1 MKFTDIKGLL
11 KGFGKRKDS
20 NMLRRITV
28 IIVGSMAFG
37 MLSVVTLSIIVFSV
51 CYMKNTQNL
60 IVHTANGAM
69 GIMND
74 WVLTLKGL
82 TSSAAVRP
90 DLVQAVRERDSEQLA
105 EIVTSFSE
113 ATDVELFAFTDRNG
127 VVLPGAGFGI
137 DAGTD
142 ILDHTGLADA
152 LAGSE
157 GLTYEPLGDMGY
169 AVAYSFPV
177 RDSDG
182 SLLGA
187 VIAAYDLT
195 TGSFVELMK
204 DGFAVECTV
213 FQGGERMETTL
224 PVGAGSK
231 LDNAAILQEVLDE
244 HTVFVGKNKIN
255 GISYLCVYEPLEAD
269 RGDVTGMLFI
279 AKDLSEVYGIS
290 NRVVLFVVP
299 YTLLMVIVSGLI
311 ISIAMNRMRRR
322 EQSVRESLFSET
334 GKLAVSARQNA
345 VTAQDQTASVKEI
358 VATMED
364 NNALAESIAVK
375 IKDVSGVAE
384 RTCGNVTDGVSYL
397 KENVR
402 QLHEIAAANQTTI
415 DGIKSLG
422 DKIENIWN
430 IVTLINSV
438 ADQAKIIAFNAELEA
453 SAAGEAGKNFH
464 IVASEIRRLANGI
477 IDGTKEIKEQIGEIQ
492 QSSDT
497 LILASE
503 SGTEKIQ
510 QGVDN
515 ARNLEL
521 RFGSIKNASEITADS
536 AGDITKII
544 QQQAAATEQ
553 MLATLKQIASG
564 VESFSGATEDISI
577 ASQKLQSIA
586 EELTR

>member
-1 MKFTDIKGLL
+1 MRRLMAM
-11 KGFGKRKDS
+11 GFFKAQDTKKDS
-20 NMLRRITV
+20 NTLRRITA

-37 MLSVVTLSIIVFSV
+37 MLSVATLSIIVFSV
-51 CYMKNTQNL
+51 CYMRNTQNL
-60 IVHTANGAM
+60 IVHTAEGAM

-74 WVLTLKGL
+74 WALTLKSL
-82 TSSAAVRP
+82 TSSSAVRP
-90 DLVQAVRERDSEQLA
+90 DLVQAVREGDREQLE
-105 EIVTSFSE
+105 EIVSSFSDSS
-113 ATDVELFAFTDRNG
+113 DVELIAFTDRKG
-127 VVLPGAGFGI
+127 AVLPGGGYNVE
-137 DAGTD
+137 AGTE
-142 ILDHTGLADA
+142 LRDHAGVADA
-152 LAGSE
+152 LAGRE

-177 RDSDG
+177 HDSDG
-182 SLLGA
+182 SILGA
-187 VIAAYDLT
+187 VVSAYDLT

-204 DGFAVECTV
+204 EGFDVECTV

-224 PVGAGSK
+224 AVGAGSR
-231 LDNAAILQEVLDE
+231 LDNAAILHEVMVE
-244 HTVFVGKNKIN
+244 HNIFVGRNKVD
-255 GISYLCVYEPLEAD
+255 GISYLSVYEPLKSD

-279 AKDLSEVYGIS
+279 AKDLSEVHGIS
-290 NRVVLFVVP
+290 NRVVLFVIP
-299 YTLLMVIVSGLI
+299 YSLLMVIVSGLVI
-311 ISIAMNRMRRR
+311 FFAMNRMRRR
-322 EQSVRESLFSET
+322 ERTVSESLFSET
-334 GKLAVSARQNA
+334 GKLVVAAKENA
-345 VTAQDQTASVKEI
+345 ATAQNQTASVKEI

-364 NNALAESIAVK
+364 NNALAENIAVK

-384 RTCGNVTDGVSYL
+384 KTCGNVAEGMSYL
-397 KENVR
+397 KANVS
-402 QLHEIAAANQTTI
+402 QLHEIASANQTTI

-453 SAAGEAGKNFH
+453 SAAGESGKNFH
-464 IVASEIRRLANGI
+464 IVATEIRRLANGI

-564 VESFSGATEDISI
+564 VESFSGATRDISV
-577 ASQKLQSIA
+577 ASQKLQDIA

>member
-1 MKFTDIKGLL
+1 MRRLMAMRFFKAQDTK
-11 KGFGKRKDS
+11 KDS
-20 NMLRRITV
+20 NTLRRITA

-37 MLSVVTLSIIVFSV
+37 MLSVATLSIIVFSV
-51 CYMKNTQNL
+51 CYMRNTQNL
-60 IVHTANGAM
+60 IVHTAEGAM

-74 WVLTLKGL
+74 WALTLKSL
-82 TSSAAVRP
+82 TSSSAVRP
-90 DLVQAVRERDSEQLA
+90 DLVQAVREGDREQLE
-105 EIVTSFSE
+105 EIVSSFSDSS
-113 ATDVELFAFTDRNG
+113 DVELIAFTDRKG
-127 VVLPGAGFGI
+127 AVLPGGGYNVE
-137 DAGTD
+137 AGTE
-142 ILDHTGLADA
+142 LRDHAGVADA
-152 LAGSE
+152 LAGRE

-177 RDSDG
+177 HDSDG
-182 SLLGA
+182 SILGA
-187 VIAAYDLT
+187 VVSAYDLT

-204 DGFAVECTV
+204 EGFDVECTV

-224 PVGAGSK
+224 AVGAGSR
-231 LDNAAILQEVLDE
+231 LDNAAILHEVMIE
-244 HTVFVGKNKIN
+244 HNIFVGRNKVD
-255 GISYLCVYEPLEAD
+255 GISYLSVYEPLKSD

-279 AKDLSEVYGIS
+279 AKDLSEVHGIS
-290 NRVVLFVVP
+290 NRVVLFVIP
-299 YTLLMVIVSGLI
+299 YSLLMVIVSGLVI
-311 ISIAMNRMRRR
+311 FFAMNRMRRR
-322 EQSVRESLFSET
+322 ERTVSESLFSET
-334 GKLAVSARQNA
+334 GKLVVAAKENA
-345 VTAQDQTASVKEI
+345 ATAQNQTASVKEI

-364 NNALAESIAVK
+364 NNALAENIAVK

-384 RTCGNVTDGVSYL
+384 KTCGNVAEGMSYL
-397 KENVR
+397 KANVS
-402 QLHEIAAANQTTI
+402 QLHEIASANQTTI

-453 SAAGEAGKNFH
+453 SAAGESGKNFH
-464 IVASEIRRLANGI
+464 IVATEIRRLANGI

-564 VESFSGATEDISI
+564 VESFSGATRDISV
-577 ASQKLQSIA
+577 ASQKLQDIA

>member
-1 MKFTDIKGLL
+1 MKRLMDIAFL
-11 KGFGKRKDS
+11 KGSGTKNNSK
-20 NMLRRITV
+20 MLRRVTA

-37 MLSVVTLSIIVFSV
+37 MLSVATLSIIVFSV
-51 CYMKNTQNL
+51 CYMRNTQNL
-60 IVHTANGAM
+60 IVHTAEGAM

-74 WVLTLKGL
+74 WALTLKSL
-82 TSSAAVRP
+82 TSSSAVRP
-90 DLVQAVRERDSEQLA
+90 DLVQAVREGDREQLE
-105 EIVTSFSE
+105 EIVSSFSDSS
-113 ATDVELFAFTDRNG
+113 DVELFAFTDRKG
-127 VVLPGAGFGI
+127 AVLPGGGYNVE
-137 DAGTD
+137 AGTE
-142 ILDHTGLADA
+142 LRDHAGVADA
-152 LAGSE
+152 LAGRE
-157 GLTYEPLGDMGY
+157 GLTYEPLGDIGY

-182 SLLGA
+182 SILGA
-187 VIAAYDLT
+187 VVSAYDLT

-204 DGFAVECTV
+204 EGFDVECTV
-213 FQGGERMETTL
+213 FQGGKRMETTL
-224 PVGAGSK
+224 AVGAGSR
-231 LDNAAILQEVLDE
+231 LDNTAILHEVLDE
-244 HTVFVGKNKIN
+244 HNIFVGRNRVD
-255 GISYLCVYEPLEAD
+255 GISYLSVYEPLKSD

-279 AKDLSEVYGIS
+279 AKDLSEVHGIS
-290 NRVVLFVVP
+290 NRVVLFVIP
-299 YTLLMVIVSGLI
+299 YSLLMVIVSGLVI
-311 ISIAMNRMRRR
+311 FFAMNRMRRR
-322 EQSVRESLFSET
+322 ERTVSESLFTET
-334 GKLAVSARQNA
+334 GKLAVSAKENA
-345 VTAQDQTASVKEI
+345 ATAQEQTASVKEI

-364 NNALAESIAVK
+364 NNALAENIAVK
-375 IKDVSGVAE
+375 IKDVSSVAE
-384 RTCGNVTDGVSYL
+384 RTCGNVAEGVSYL
-397 KENVR
+397 KANVR
-402 QLHEIAAANQTTI
+402 QLHEIESANQTTI

-430 IVTLINSV
+430 IVTLITSV

-510 QGVDN
+510 EGVDN

-521 RFGSIKNASEITADS
+521 RFSNIKNASEITADS

-553 MLATLKQIASG
+553 MLSTLKQIASG

-577 ASQKLQSIA
+577 ASQKLQDIA

>member
-1 MKFTDIKGLL
+1 MRRLMAM
-11 KGFGKRKDS
+11 GFFKAQDTKKDS
-20 NMLRRITV
+20 NTLRRITA

-37 MLSVVTLSIIVFSV
+37 MLSVATLSIIVFSV
-51 CYMKNTQNL
+51 CYMRNTQNL
-60 IVHTANGAM
+60 IVHTAEGAM

-74 WVLTLKGL
+74 WALTLKSL
-82 TSSAAVRP
+82 TSSSAVRP
-90 DLVQAVRERDSEQLA
+90 DLVQAVREGDREQLE
-105 EIVTSFSE
+105 EIVSSFSDSS
-113 ATDVELFAFTDRNG
+113 DVELIAFTDRKG
-127 VVLPGAGFGI
+127 AVLPGGGYNVE
-137 DAGTD
+137 AGTE
-142 ILDHTGLADA
+142 LRDHAGVADA
-152 LAGSE
+152 LAGRE

-177 RDSDG
+177 HDSDG
-182 SLLGA
+182 SILGA
-187 VIAAYDLT
+187 VVSAYDLT

-204 DGFAVECTV
+204 EGFDVECTV

-224 PVGAGSK
+224 AVGAGSR
-231 LDNAAILQEVLDE
+231 LDNAAILHEVMIE
-244 HTVFVGKNKIN
+244 HNIFVGRNKVD
-255 GISYLCVYEPLEAD
+255 GISYLSVYEPLKSD

-279 AKDLSEVYGIS
+279 AKDLSEVHGIS
-290 NRVVLFVVP
+290 NRVVLFVIP
-299 YTLLMVIVSGLI
+299 YSLLMVIVSGLVI
-311 ISIAMNRMRRR
+311 FFAMNRMRRR
-322 EQSVRESLFSET
+322 ERTVSESLFSET
-334 GKLAVSARQNA
+334 GKLVVAAKENA
-345 VTAQDQTASVKEI
+345 ATAQNQTASVKEI

-364 NNALAESIAVK
+364 NNALAENIAVK

-384 RTCGNVTDGVSYL
+384 KTCGNVAEGMSYL
-397 KENVR
+397 KANVS
-402 QLHEIAAANQTTI
+402 QLHEIASANQTTI

-453 SAAGEAGKNFH
+453 SAAGESGKNFH
-464 IVASEIRRLANGI
+464 IVATEIRRLANGI

-564 VESFSGATEDISI
+564 VESFSGATRDISV
-577 ASQKLQSIA
+577 ASQKLQDIA

>member
-1 MKFTDIKGLL
+1 MRRLMAMRFFKAQDTK
-11 KGFGKRKDS
+11 KDS
-20 NMLRRITV
+20 NTLRRITA

-37 MLSVVTLSIIVFSV
+37 MLSVATLSIIVFSV
-51 CYMKNTQNL
+51 CYMRNTQNL
-60 IVHTANGAM
+60 IVHTAEGAM

-74 WVLTLKGL
+74 WALTLKSL
-82 TSSAAVRP
+82 TSSSAVRP
-90 DLVQAVRERDSEQLA
+90 DLVQAVREGDREQLE
-105 EIVTSFSE
+105 EIVSSFSDSS
-113 ATDVELFAFTDRNG
+113 DVELIAFTDRKG
-127 VVLPGAGFGI
+127 AVLPGGGYNVE
-137 DAGTD
+137 AGTE
-142 ILDHTGLADA
+142 LRDHAGVADA
-152 LAGSE
+152 LAGRE

-177 RDSDG
+177 HDSDG
-182 SLLGA
+182 SILGA
-187 VIAAYDLT
+187 VVSAYDLT

-204 DGFAVECTV
+204 EGFDVECTV

-224 PVGAGSK
+224 AVGAGSR
-231 LDNAAILQEVLDE
+231 LDNAAILHEVMIE
-244 HTVFVGKNKIN
+244 HNIFVGRNKVD
-255 GISYLCVYEPLEAD
+255 GISYLSVYEPLKSD

-279 AKDLSEVYGIS
+279 AKDLSEVHGIS
-290 NRVVLFVVP
+290 NWVVLFVIP
-299 YTLLMVIVSGLI
+299 YSLLMVIVSGLVI
-311 ISIAMNRMRRR
+311 FFAMNRMRRR
-322 EQSVRESLFSET
+322 ERTVSESLFSET
-334 GKLAVSARQNA
+334 GKLVVAAKENA
-345 VTAQDQTASVKEI
+345 ATAQNQTASVKEI

-364 NNALAESIAVK
+364 NNALAENIAVK

-384 RTCGNVTDGVSYL
+384 KTCGNVAEGMSYL
-397 KENVR
+397 KANVS
-402 QLHEIAAANQTTI
+402 QLHEIASANQTTI

-453 SAAGEAGKNFH
+453 SAAGESGKNFH
-464 IVASEIRRLANGI
+464 IVATEIRRLANGI

-564 VESFSGATEDISI
+564 VESFSGATRDISV
-577 ASQKLQSIA
+577 ASQKLQDIA

>member
-1 MKFTDIKGLL
+1 MRRLMAMRFFKAQDTK
-11 KGFGKRKDS
+11 KDS
-20 NMLRRITV
+20 NTLRRITA

-37 MLSVVTLSIIVFSV
+37 MLSVATLSIIVFSV
-51 CYMKNTQNL
+51 CYMRNTQNL
-60 IVHTANGAM
+60 IVHTAEGAM

-74 WVLTLKGL
+74 WALTLKSL
-82 TSSAAVRP
+82 TSSSAVRP
-90 DLVQAVRERDSEQLA
+90 DLVQAVREGDREQLE
-105 EIVTSFSE
+105 EIVSSFSDSS
-113 ATDVELFAFTDRNG
+113 DVELIAFTDRKG
-127 VVLPGAGFGI
+127 AVLPGGGYNVE
-137 DAGTD
+137 AGTE
-142 ILDHTGLADA
+142 LRDHAGVADA
-152 LAGSE
+152 LAGRE

-177 RDSDG
+177 HDSDG
-182 SLLGA
+182 SILGA
-187 VIAAYDLT
+187 VVSAYDLT

-204 DGFAVECTV
+204 EGFDVECTV

-224 PVGAGSK
+224 AVGAGSR
-231 LDNAAILQEVLDE
+231 LDNAAILHEVMVE
-244 HTVFVGKNKIN
+244 HNIFVGRNKVD
-255 GISYLCVYEPLEAD
+255 GISYLSVYEPLKSD

-279 AKDLSEVYGIS
+279 AKDLSEVHGIS
-290 NRVVLFVVP
+290 NRVVLFVIP
-299 YTLLMVIVSGLI
+299 YSLLMVIVSGLVI
-311 ISIAMNRMRRR
+311 FFAMNRMRRR
-322 EQSVRESLFSET
+322 ERTVSESLFSET
-334 GKLAVSARQNA
+334 GKLVVAAKENA
-345 VTAQDQTASVKEI
+345 ATAQNQTASVKEI

-364 NNALAESIAVK
+364 NNALAENIAVK

-384 RTCGNVTDGVSYL
+384 KTCGNVAEGMSYL
-397 KENVR
+397 KANVS
-402 QLHEIAAANQTTI
+402 QLHEIASANQTTI

-453 SAAGEAGKNFH
+453 SAAGESGKNFH
-464 IVASEIRRLANGI
+464 IVATEIRRLATGI

-564 VESFSGATEDISI
+564 VESFSGATRDISV
-577 ASQKLQSIA
+577 ASQKLQDIA